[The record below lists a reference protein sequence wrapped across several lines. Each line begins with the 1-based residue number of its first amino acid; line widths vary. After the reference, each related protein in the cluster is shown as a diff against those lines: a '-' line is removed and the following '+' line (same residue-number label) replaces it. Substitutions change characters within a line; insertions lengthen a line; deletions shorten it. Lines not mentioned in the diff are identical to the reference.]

1 MFERILT
8 KEDFEKVY
16 PILAQSF
23 PETEVR
29 SKEDQL
35 ALIENEKY
43 HMYAIEDEDGT
54 VGGVIA
60 AWELA
65 DDFLYIE
72 HFATLPEKRNH
83 GFGGKMLDLF
93 LHWKGKNVVLEVEVP
108 EDTLTRRRIGFY
120 ERHGFVWNDYPY
132 MQPPMR
138 KGQEPLPLRLMTK
151 PAEIS
156 LETYERYRS
165 AIHCNVYRYTKE
177 DMGKVN
183 K

>member
-8 KEDFEKVY
+8 EEGFNKVY

-43 HMYAIEDEDGT
+43 HLYAIEDEDGT

-72 HFATLPEKRNH
+72 HCDIAGKAKPWIRRKDAGFIFALEGKKC
-83 GFGGKMLDLF
+83 GAGG
-93 LHWKGKNVVLEVEVP
+93 
-108 EDTLTRRRIGFY
+108 
-120 ERHGFVWNDYPY
+120 
-132 MQPPMR
+132 
-138 KGQEPLPLRLMTK
+138 
-151 PAEIS
+151 
-156 LETYERYRS
+156 
-165 AIHCNVYRYTKE
+165 
-177 DMGKVN
+177 
-183 K
+183 

>member
-16 PILAQSF
+16 PILDQSF

-83 GFGGKMLDLF
+83 
-93 LHWKGKNVVLEVEVP
+93 
-108 EDTLTRRRIGFY
+108 
-120 ERHGFVWNDYPY
+120 
-132 MQPPMR
+132 
-138 KGQEPLPLRLMTK
+138 
-151 PAEIS
+151 
-156 LETYERYRS
+156 
-165 AIHCNVYRYTKE
+165 
-177 DMGKVN
+177 
-183 K
+183 

>member
-72 HFATLPEKRNH
+72 HFATL
-83 GFGGKMLDLF
+83 
-93 LHWKGKNVVLEVEVP
+93 
-108 EDTLTRRRIGFY
+108 TRRRIGFY

-138 KGQEPLPLRLMTK
+138 KGQEPLSLRLMTK
-151 PAEIS
+151 PAGIS

-177 DMGKVN
+177 NLGKVN

>member
-120 ERHGFVWNDYPY
+120 
-132 MQPPMR
+132 
-138 KGQEPLPLRLMTK
+138 
-151 PAEIS
+151 
-156 LETYERYRS
+156 
-165 AIHCNVYRYTKE
+165 
-177 DMGKVN
+177 
-183 K
+183 